1 MRRADRSLGSGPQQA
16 ASRALAR
23 ASALWRARRIDEALR
38 AYGDAAREFRWE
50 PGVLMEAARAFTLR
64 HRVGRAEGLLERAL
78 QIAPR
83 RADVQCVAGEIYR
96 MQGRFDAAEACFRRA
111 LGLAESAPRA
121 ELELAFVCER
131 TGRLDEARELCDRML
146 RREPGCAPAI
156 VLQGRILRR
165 LRQWD
170 QCERLLIQ
178 HLPHDSRSALTAEG
192 WGELASLYDEMGRY
206 DEAWQTIER
215 CKQIQLQQ
223 DAAEWHAAQHV
234 AHRFGQ
240 MVDDLTE
247 AHLARWRESPSHLG
261 EFAGIT
267 LLAGFPRSGTTLIE
281 RVLDAHPLVASL
293 EEKDI
298 LAAEVFPHL
307 SRASHLAPVVPLL
320 DALDSK
326 ELQAARRLYC
336 DRAADALHGD
346 VRGQILLDKNPALTR
361 FIPIV
366 LRLFPAAR
374 VLIALRDPR
383 DVVISCYL
391 RYLPLNPVSVSFL
404 TLERAVQ
411 RYQDDLRAWLR
422 FREWI
427 DSGWYEVRY
436 EEVVADLPREASR
449 CLNCMGL
456 AWDDAVMDYRDQL
469 ARRAVMSPTY
479 DVVARPIYDTAIGR
493 WRNYARQLAPYLEA
507 LSETAEHLGYPA
519 N

>member
-1 MRRADRSLGSGPQQA
+1 MRRARRSQISGEQQRA
-16 ASRALAR
+16 FRALAQ
-23 ASALWRARRIDEALR
+23 ASSLWRARRIDESLR

-50 PGVLMEAARAFTLR
+50 PGVLLEAARAFTLR
-64 HRVGRAEGLLERAL
+64 HRLGRAEGLLERAL
-78 QIAPR
+78 QIAAR
-83 RADVQCVAGEIYR
+83 RAEVQCFAGEIYR
-96 MQGRFDAAEACFRRA
+96 MQGRFDAAEACFRQA

-131 TGRLDEARELCDRML
+131 TGRLDEARQLCDRML

-165 LRQWD
+165 MRLWD
-170 QCERLLIQ
+170 ECEQLLTQ
-178 HLPHDSRSALTAEG
+178 HLPKDSRSSLTAEG

-247 AHLARWRESPSHLG
+247 AHLARWRQSPSHLG
-261 EFAGIT
+261 DFAGIT

-281 RVLDAHPLVASL
+281 RVLDAHPQVASL

-298 LAAEVFPHL
+298 LAAEVFPSL
-307 SRASHLAPVVPLL
+307 SRESHLTPVVSLL
-320 DALDSK
+320 DGLDPK
-326 ELQAARRLYC
+326 ELHTACHLYC
-336 DRAADALHGD
+336 DRAAEALRGEA
-346 VRGQILLDKNPALTR
+346 RGQVLLDKNPALTR
-361 FIPIV
+361 FIPIM

-374 VLIALRDPR
+374 LLIALRDPR
-383 DVVISCYL
+383 DVVVSCYL

-411 RYQDDLRAWLR
+411 RYQDDLQAWLR
-422 FREWI
+422 FREWM

-436 EEVVADLPREASR
+436 EEVVTDLPREAHR
-449 CLNCMGL
+449 CLDCMGL

-469 ARRAVMSPTY
+469 TRRAVMSPTY
-479 DVVARPIYDTAIGR
+479 DVVSRPVYDTAMGR
-493 WRNYARQLAPYLEA
+493 WRHYERQLAPYLEA
-507 LSETAEHLGYPA
+507 LSATAEQLGYPA
-519 N
+519 H